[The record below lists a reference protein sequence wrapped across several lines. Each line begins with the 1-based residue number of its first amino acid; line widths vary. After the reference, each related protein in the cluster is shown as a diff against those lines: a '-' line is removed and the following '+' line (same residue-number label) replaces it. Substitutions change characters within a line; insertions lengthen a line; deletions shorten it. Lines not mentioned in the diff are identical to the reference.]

1 MPLFKNT
8 VLLQDRV
15 HFETCPTSSILTGAQ
30 PTDIFYHAT
39 VRLGDI
45 FYHATVRLVDIF
57 YHATVKLG
65 DIFYHA
71 TVR

>member
-1 MPLFKNT
+1 MLKNT

-39 VRLGDI
+39 VRLENKL
-45 FYHATVRLVDIF
+45 FKVTVDAISI
-57 YHATVKLG
+57 
-65 DIFYHA
+65 D
-71 TVR
+71 